1 LTDWLGFLLAVV
13 ALLVIS
19 QKNLGLAMFTG
30 AIILGIF
37 TVPSQL
43 PTTFWLT
50 FTDPSTIL
58 LAVVVGLIP
67 IIGGVLK
74 ASGQMDSLVSN
85 LRIGKRPFLM
95 LSPALV
101 GLLPMPG
108 GALLSAPL
116 IEKGGRDL
124 SNEKKAGINV
134 WFRHVLYLIYPISPD
149 LIVSAQAAQ
158 LGVYQTIPYLT
169 PILLFSLLLGY
180 FFFLRDITGRIEY
193 SGEFSPRGL
202 VLPLS
207 ALLAAP
213 IIDVLVKTF
222 IHPTIEEAAT
232 LIGVSASLL
241 IALAIWGARP
251 RKLGAIVLEAEPW
264 SFASMVMGIM
274 FFLNVF
280 KRSGIP
286 QLVETTNIT
295 PEILFIVGFLL
306 GFGTGRIVTPAGIVF
321 PIFLTKFGAIS
332 LPTFAVTY
340 FSIFLGYV
348 VTPVHPC
355 VSLSVESFKTK
366 IKEYLRTVMPPAM
379 IALVLSF
386 LFLCSVNLPRT
397 VQ

>member
-1 LTDWLGFLLAVV
+1 LSDLLGFLLALV

-30 AIILGIF
+30 AIILGVF

-58 LAVVVGLIP
+58 LAMVVGLIP

-149 LIVSAQAAQ
+149 LMVSAQAAQ

-169 PILLFSLLLGY
+169 PILLLSLLLGY
-180 FFFLRDITGRIEY
+180 FFFLRDITGKIEY
-193 SGEFSPRGL
+193 SGEFSIRGL

-222 IHPTIEEAAT
+222 MHPTIEEAAT

-241 IALAIWGARP
+241 ITLAIWGARP
-251 RKLGAIVLEAEPW
+251 RKLGTVVLEAEPW
-264 SFASMVMGIM
+264 SFASMVIGIM

-280 KRSGIP
+280 KSSGIP

-295 PEILFIVGFLL
+295 PETLFIVGFLL

-332 LPTFAVTY
+332 LPTFAFTY

-366 IKEYLRTVMPPAM
+366 IKEYLRTVMPPTI

-386 LFLCSVNLPRT
+386 LFLCSANLPQT

>member
-19 QKNLGLAMFTG
+19 QKNLGVAMFAG
-30 AIILGIF
+30 AIILGVF
-37 TVPSQL
+37 TIPSQL
-43 PTTFWLT
+43 LTIFWLT
-50 FTDPSTIL
+50 FTDPSIIL

-74 ASGQMDSLVSN
+74 TSGQMDSLVSN

-116 IEKGGRDL
+116 IEKGGKDL

-134 WFRHVLYLIYPISPD
+134 WFRHILYLIYPISPD

-180 FFFLRDITGRIEY
+180 FFFLRDVTGKIEY

-202 VLPLS
+202 ILPLS

-213 IIDVLVKTF
+213 ILDVLVKTF
-222 IHPTIEEAAT
+222 MHPTIEEAAT
-232 LIGVSASLL
+232 LMGVSASLL

-251 RKLGAIVLEAEPW
+251 RKLGAIVVEAKPW
-264 SFASMVMGIM
+264 SFASMVIGIM

-280 KRSGIP
+280 KSSGIP
-286 QLVETTNIT
+286 QLVETINIT
-295 PEILFIVGFLL
+295 PEIFFIVGFIL

-332 LPTFAVTY
+332 LPIFAVTY

-355 VSLSVESFKTK
+355 VSLSVESFKTQ
-366 IKEYLRTVMPPAM
+366 IKEYLRTVMPPT
-379 IALVLSF
+379 LVAFIISF
-386 LFLCSVNLPRT
+386 LFLYGTNLYLA

>member
-1 LTDWLGFLLAVV
+1 LSDLLGFLLALV

-30 AIILGIF
+30 AIILGVF

-58 LAVVVGLIP
+58 LAVIVGLIP

-74 ASGQMDSLVSN
+74 ASGQMDSLVGN

-124 SNEKKAGINV
+124 SNGKKAGINV

-149 LIVSAQAAQ
+149 LMVSAQAAQ

-169 PILLFSLLLGY
+169 PILLLSLLLGY
-180 FFFLRDITGRIEY
+180 FFFLRDITGKIEY
-193 SGEFSPRGL
+193 SGEFSIRGL

-222 IHPTIEEAAT
+222 MQPTIEEAAT

-241 IALAIWGARP
+241 ITLAIWGARP
-251 RKLGAIVLEAEPW
+251 RKLGMVVLEAEPW
-264 SFASMVMGIM
+264 SFASMVIGIM

-295 PEILFIVGFLL
+295 PETLFIVGFLL

-332 LPTFAVTY
+332 LPTFAFTY

-366 IKEYLRTVMPPAM
+366 IKEYLRTVMPPTI

-386 LFLCSVNLPRT
+386 LFLCSANLP
-397 VQ
+397 

>member
-1 LTDWLGFLLAVV
+1 MTDWLGFLLAVV

>member
-1 LTDWLGFLLAVV
+1 MSDLLGFLLALV

-30 AIILGIF
+30 AIILGVF

-58 LAVVVGLIP
+58 LAVIVGLIP

-74 ASGQMDSLVSN
+74 ASGQMDSLVGN

-149 LIVSAQAAQ
+149 LMVSAQAAQ

-169 PILLFSLLLGY
+169 PILLLSLLLGY
-180 FFFLRDITGRIEY
+180 FFFLRDITGKIEY
-193 SGEFSPRGL
+193 SGEFSIRGL

-222 IHPTIEEAAT
+222 MQPTIEEAAT

-241 IALAIWGARP
+241 ITLAIWGARP
-251 RKLGAIVLEAEPW
+251 RKLGMVVLEAEPW
-264 SFASMVMGIM
+264 SFASMVIGIM

-295 PEILFIVGFLL
+295 PETLFIVGFLL

-332 LPTFAVTY
+332 LPTFAFTY

-366 IKEYLRTVMPPAM
+366 IKEYLRTVMPPTI

-386 LFLCSVNLPRT
+386 LFLCSANLP
-397 VQ
+397 